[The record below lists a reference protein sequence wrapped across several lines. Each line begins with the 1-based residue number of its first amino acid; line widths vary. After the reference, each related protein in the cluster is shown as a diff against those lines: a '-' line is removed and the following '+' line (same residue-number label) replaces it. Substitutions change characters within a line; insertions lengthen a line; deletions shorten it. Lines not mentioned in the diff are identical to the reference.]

1 MAVLFAFLALP
12 AALLSQPSKAFL
24 AERYTENVVSANHH
38 ALYQADLTQHDIFDR
53 MYAPIPEIFPKQYHM
68 SYDYGADNALTSM
81 LTCTLIERKS
91 IN

>member
-24 AERYTENVVSANHH
+24 AEHCAENVVSANQQ

-53 MYAPIPEIFPKQYHM
+53 MYALIPRSFPKQYHAC
-68 SYDYGADNALTSM
+68 YDYGADNALTSM
-81 LTCTLIERKS
+81 LIRTVIERKP
-91 IN
+91 